1 MLGKFARLYADRSH
15 NYSIASVAS
24 LKSNTFQVMPLER
37 RGGLPVGRCQVEVFC
52 GVFQLWFEAKLEEK
66 TPAYTLE
73 PLEDPLLT
81 ILAVPLHTATAKVHA
96 LLRKGQD
103 EDMVE
108 IVGWGPAGVALAGN
122 IPLANDDQVELSVNT
137 RSRVVTFPCSVIQVV
152 ARKPGSQERLVIL
165 KNNPTARLALAHWQ
179 SFINQSHGN

>member
-66 TPAYTLE
+66 KHPPTPS
-73 PLEDPLLT
+73 
-81 ILAVPLHTATAKVHA
+81 
-96 LLRKGQD
+96 
-103 EDMVE
+103 
-108 IVGWGPAGVALAGN
+108 N
-122 IPLANDDQVELSVNT
+122 
-137 RSRVVTFPCSVIQVV
+137 RSKTPSS
-152 ARKPGSQERLVIL
+152 PS
-165 KNNPTARLALAHWQ
+165 
-179 SFINQSHGN
+179 